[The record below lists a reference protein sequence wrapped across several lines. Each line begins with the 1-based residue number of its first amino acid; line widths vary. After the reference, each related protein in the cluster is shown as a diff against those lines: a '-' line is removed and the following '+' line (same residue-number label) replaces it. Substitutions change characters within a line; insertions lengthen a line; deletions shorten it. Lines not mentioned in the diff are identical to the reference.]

1 MIEGR
6 HFAAATMIG
15 ARKRQEDAW
24 SAQVVVDGGKGEE
37 LLLAAV
43 ADGMGGLPAGDQAS
57 RITIRNFA
65 GSYPLIPAPPAE
77 RLRSALATRTTQ
89 FGLSGARARYT
100 SRPSNSRAGA
110 TRMPSGVT

>member
-1 MIEGR
+1 MHSSADHPATLIEGR

-24 SAQVVVDGGKGEE
+24 SVQVVRDEDTGEE

-57 RITIRNFA
+57 RITIRNFT
-65 GSYPLIPAPPAE
+65 GSY
-77 RLRSALATRTTQ
+77 R
-89 FGLSGARARYT
+89 
-100 SRPSNSRAGA
+100 
-110 TRMPSGVT
+110 